1 MSSMMTVVFGLFVA
15 VVYLVLY
22 VIDKR
27 IKDDDRAVNV
37 SNVTLLVASLF
48 FVVYSD
54 WRCLIILLAMA
65 FVTYWTARNTRYI
78 KIGIVFDL
86 VVLCIFKYFNFF
98 IESFPFT
105 FRLVMPLG
113 LSFFVFSSIGYLV
126 DVYRGKMEAM
136 TLTKSML
143 YLSYFPKFTS
153 GPIMKSTDYVSQIR
167 YRRSINYK
175 GFEEGIEIFVFGLF
189 KKVVLADR
197 LAVFVDQVF
206 DTPRAFGSLTLAF
219 AVISYSLQIYLDFS
233 GYSDMA
239 IGISRMLGIRLPRNF
254 NLPYLSNNVTEFWK
268 RWHISLSEW
277 LMNYLYIPLG
287 GNRKGTV
294 RTYINLMLTMM
305 LGGLWHGSGL
315 NFLIWGALHG
325 LALVVHKLWV
335 SITHSDKKRHGIAS
349 RMVSTALSFVFV
361 SFTWI
366 FFRADT
372 TAKAIDI
379 IIGIVSFRDGLQQPY
394 FWSFVSIVLI
404 GVATA
409 VAIYKSRGNER
420 LKMNMCKVEGEYP
433 LLDLSKFWN
442 LVFFFVECGLTIA
455 LFYADAN
462 PFIYGAF

>member
-15 VVYLVLY
+15 VVYLALY
-22 VIDKR
+22 VIDRK
-27 IKDDDRAVNV
+27 IVDDGKAVKY
-37 SNVTLLVASLF
+37 SNDVLLVASLF

-54 WRCLIILLAMA
+54 WRCLIILLLMG
-65 FVTYWTARNTRYI
+65 FVTYWTAKNRKYI
-78 KIGIVFDL
+78 KAGIVFDIA
-86 VVLCIFKYFNFF
+86 VLAVFKYFNFF
-98 IESFPFT
+98 IESFPFI
-105 FRLVMPLG
+105 FRLIMPLG

-126 DVYRGKMEAM
+126 DVYRGKMECM
-136 TLTKSML
+136 SLMESML
-143 YLSYFPKFTS
+143 YLSYFPKFSS
-153 GPIMKSTDYVSQIR
+153 GPIMKSTDYLSQIR
-167 YRRSINYK
+167 QRRHINYK

-206 DTPRAFGSLTLAF
+206 STQKAFGSLTIAF
-219 AVISYSLQIYLDFS
+219 AVFSYSLQIYLDFS

-239 IGISRMLGIRLPRNF
+239 IGVSRMLGIKLPRNF

-287 GNRKGTV
+287 GNRKGKV

-305 LGGLWHGSGL
+305 IGGLWHGSGL
-315 NFLIWGALHG
+315 NFLIWGTLHG

-335 SITHSDKKRHGIAS
+335 NCTHSDKKEHGLLS
-349 RMVSTALSFVFV
+349 RLVSTILTFVFV

-366 FFRADT
+366 FFRADSFSS
-372 TAKAIDI
+372 AMDI
-379 IIGIVSFRDGLQQPY
+379 IRGIFSFRDGLQQPY
-394 FWSFVSIVLI
+394 YWTFISIIFI

-409 VAIYKSRGNER
+409 VAVHESRGLDRRKLNT
-420 LKMNMCKVEGEYP
+420 CKVQGKYP
-433 LLDLSKFWN
+433 LMDLSKFWN
-442 LVFFFVECGLTIA
+442 LVFFFVGCGLTIA

>member
-1 MSSMMTVVFGLFVA
+1 MSSMMTIVFGLFVA

-22 VIDKR
+22 IIDKHV
-27 IKDDDRAVNV
+27 KVDGKAVKA
-37 SNVTLLVASLF
+37 SNITLLAASLF
-48 FVVYSD
+48 FIVYSD
-54 WRCLIILLAMA
+54 WRCLFILLLMG
-65 FVTYWTARNTRYI
+65 FVTYFTAKNTKYI
-78 KIGIVFDL
+78 KFGIIFDIA
-86 VVLCIFKYFNFF
+86 VLCVFKYFNFF

-126 DVYRGKMEAM
+126 DVYRGDMECM
-136 TLTKSML
+136 SLSESLL

-153 GPIMKSTDYVSQIR
+153 GPILKSKDYVNQIR
-167 YRRSINYK
+167 QRRNINYK

-206 DTPRAFGSLTLAF
+206 DTPKAFGSLTIVF

-239 IGISRMLGIRLPRNF
+239 IGISRMLGIKLPRNF
-254 NLPYLSNNVTEFWK
+254 NIPYLSNNVTEFWK
-268 RWHISLSEW
+268 RWHISLSDW

-287 GNRKGTV
+287 GSRKGTA
-294 RTYINLMLTMM
+294 RTYVNLMLTMM

-325 LALVVHKLWV
+325 LALVIHKLWMNA
-335 SITHSDKKRHGIAS
+335 THSDKKEHGILS
-349 RMVSTALSFVFV
+349 RLLSTALTFIFV

-372 TAKAIDI
+372 PSKAIDI
-379 IIGIVSFRDGLQQPY
+379 IKGIFSFRAGLQQPY
-394 FWSFVSIVLI
+394 YWSFVSIVLI
-404 GVATA
+404 GIASLIA
-409 VAIYKSRGNER
+409 VYKSRGNNR
-420 LKMNMCKVEGEYP
+420 RKLNMCKVEGIYP
-433 LLDLSKFWN
+433 LMDLSRFWN
-442 LVFFFVECGLTIA
+442 LVFFFVGCGLTLA